1 MALNQEQVNTREE
14 YKKTKSQ
21 SVQKKDQK
29 EKTEA
34 AEKVTKRIRIRLI
47 PIWLRLIL
55 LVVFMVVGLIGG
67 TVVGYGVLGGG
78 KVADVFKQSTWTH
91 ILDLVDK
98 EK

>member
-34 AEKVTKRIRIRLI
+34 AAKVTKRIRIRLI
-47 PIWLRLIL
+47 PIWLRIIL
-55 LVVFMVVGLIGG
+55 LVIFMVIGLIGG

-91 ILDLVDK
+91 IIDLVDK